1 MHQERVTGMLKEMI
15 PLEEVIRIL
24 GLKPLTGEGGM
35 WSQPYASDETVP
47 GGAFEGRPTD
57 RPLCSTIYYLITPNT
72 FSCMHRLVTDEIWYH
87 HAGPA
92 ARMLLIYPDGHS
104 EVKLLGSD
112 LLNGETPQVTVP
124 RGTWQGCMMHEA
136 GPYTLVSTSMA
147 PAYMDS
153 DFEAGTYED
162 LRKYVSEDNERLL
175 AHLTSEPV
183 YE

>member
-112 LLNGETPQVTVP
+112 LLNGRRPKSSRRPGIYLDSCERQSSGKFSKNQ
-124 RGTWQGCMMHEA
+124 RG
-136 GPYTLVSTSMA
+136 A
-147 PAYMDS
+147 PAS
-153 DFEAGTYED
+153 IASQAV
-162 LRKYVSEDNERLL
+162 RISWNVVSK
-175 AHLTSEPV
+175 SPV
-183 YE
+183 YQGSATSRLRPV